1 MVTPTRIGSS
11 FLVNAVTAGSQE
23 RVSAEGLAN
32 GRLFLTY
39 DSHDGATAADW
50 TVVGQIMAGFG
61 STLPAPFT
69 LQTNGATGQ
78 PYSTVTQ
85 LADGNLLVVWADQL
99 DASERAIHAGL
110 YSATG
115 VKIGS
120 DFRINSTTAGDQAFP
135 SITALADGGFV
146 AVWTDSSG
154 LGGDASGTGIK
165 ARIYSAGFQPGVE
178 FQVNTT
184 TAGAQIAPHV
194 TALHG
199 GGFAVTWLD
208 TGATGLN
215 PDEFVARAQLY
226 SASGVAISSEISLDI
241 TRGSL
246 PATPEV
252 SVQVAGLAGGDVAFV
267 WVSRETAGVDQSG
280 SSIRSAIYSAT
291 GALKFAETQ
300 VNTTTAGD
308 QTAPTVVALGD
319 GRFMVAWVDGSAGA
333 GNEVIRAQ
341 VMNADGTRS
350 FSEFSVHNSGFTG
363 GSAPN
368 LTEMADG
375 RVFVSWSNPNASFDG
390 SAASIVGQYID
401 PRVAG
406 INLNG
411 TAGADS
417 YLGSTFAD
425 TIAGLDG
432 DDSIYAGAGNDML
445 YGGIGNDFL
454 EGGAGA
460 DRAYY
465 TGTGP
470 VVVNLSL
477 TGAQVTGQG
486 TDTLLRIEHLTSGDG
501 NDQLTGNSL
510 GNSLAAGLGDD
521 TLSGGA
527 GNDTL
532 SAGSGN
538 DLLNGG
544 LGNDLL
550 EGGGG
555 EDRAFYMGATSV
567 VVNLS
572 LTGAQV
578 TGQGTDT
585 LLRIEHLTSGDGND
599 QLTGNAL
606 ANNLIAGLGDD
617 TLSGGAGND
626 TLSGGDGNDQINGGL
641 GRDLLHGGGGA
652 DAFIFGSAAETG
664 LGATRDRVVDFQAG
678 TDHFV
683 LTAFMSGGQF
693 IGSVAFTGNAD
704 DVRYV
709 QSTGVLS
716 GDLNGDKIADW
727 QIVLTNKAVLT
738 AGDFIF

>member
-291 GALKFAETQ
+291 GVLKFAETQ

-501 NDQLTGNSL
+501 NDQLTGN
-510 GNSLAAGLGDD
+510 
-521 TLSGGA
+521 
-527 GNDTL
+527 
-532 SAGSGN
+532 
-538 DLLNGG
+538 
-544 LGNDLL
+544 
-550 EGGGG
+550 
-555 EDRAFYMGATSV
+555 
-567 VVNLS
+567 
-572 LTGAQV
+572 
-578 TGQGTDT
+578 
-585 LLRIEHLTSGDGND
+585 
-599 QLTGNAL
+599 AL